1 MGVYR
6 AAIVTENGQNLIA
19 QALANEKPLIFTS
32 AKTSSYSYPVGTDV
46 PALTGLQDVVQS
58 VLPFDSKVLGG
69 NVAQVSVR
77 FDNDGVDQTYRIET
91 IGLYAK
97 IEGGAETLFSVTQA
111 TTPDEMPVQSDI
123 SPSAYIYNIQHTV
136 QNASQITLTVNP
148 AGTATVQDIMDIESP
163 EFDDSGTVEGIS
175 SFPSFLETMK
185 SKMNFFQFFRNLKA
199 GLQFVLHT
207 GQIVNNCVTDNSSLP
222 LSAAQGKV
230 LKDLYTQL
238 YSDSQTIANNLSDRL
253 YGTTQD
259 ITLDQLMK
267 HMSDWNHPF
276 VFDIG
281 YTLPIAPDKNNTIG
295 IGERGML
302 HAFSY
307 SGKHFY
313 CIDSSKGWQ
322 ESPYALKSN
331 YLTKN
336 DTVIASQSFAVGLTT
351 FEVTDK
357 IPVVPDG
364 YERVSSI
371 LYTTQ
376 NYLFAQLA
384 FVANDKVFL
393 TVNNCHPSLSI
404 NSEIRCVQL
413 YKQKN

>member
-1 MGVYR
+1 MAKNTPNY
-6 AAIVTENGQNLIA
+6 EF
-19 QALANEKPLIFTS
+19 EKPEQNDF
-32 AKTSSYSYPVGTDV
+32 YDV
-46 PALTGLQDVVQS
+46 DVQNRNWDKAETALT
-58 VLPFDSKVLGG
+58 
-69 NVAQVSVR
+69 
-77 FDNDGVDQTYRIET
+77 
-91 IGLYAK
+91 
-97 IEGGAETLFSVTQA
+97 
-111 TTPDEMPVQSDI
+111 
-123 SPSAYIYNIQHTV
+123 
-136 QNASQITLTVNP
+136 
-148 AGTATVQDIMDIESP
+148 
-163 EFDDSGTVEGIS
+163 EFDDAGSVDEIK
-175 SFPSFLETMK
+175 SFPDFLKKFVTGNKLAVTM
-185 SKMNFFQFFRNLKA
+185 RNLKA
-199 GLQFVLHT
+199 GLQFVLHA
-207 GQIVNNCVTDNSSLP
+207 GQIVNNCVTDNVELP

-238 YSDSQTIANNLSDRL
+238 YSDSQTIANNLSDGL

-267 HMSDWNHPF
+267 YMSDWNHPF

-281 YTLPIAPDKNNTIG
+281 YTLPIAPDKNNAIG
-295 IGERGML
+295 IGEREML

-384 FVANDKVFL
+384 FVDNDKVFL